1 MRVGFELAGAQPH
14 APMRHELE
22 KSPDD
27 VQHGAVSTLPPVL
40 VQRSS
45 GEAALGAPDAPDFA
59 GAALTAPEAALVA
72 IAPEGSFVTGAVLGG
87 TGVLAAHAATNA
99 TNAAAQRVRAR
110 DFGATLPS

>member
-1 MRVGFELAGAQPH
+1 MRAGFELAGAQPQ

-45 GEAALGAPDAPDFA
+45 GEGAVGVPDAPDFA
-59 GAALTAPEAALVA
+59 LAAPDAALVA
-72 IAPEGSFVTGAVLGG
+72 IAPPGEGSFVTGAVVGVLGVLG
-87 TGVLAAHAATNA
+87 ALAAHAATNE
-99 TNAAAQRVRAR
+99 AAHTVRAR
-110 DFGATLPS
+110 DLGATLPS